1 MFNRSRQNLACWFT
15 LSMGSIV
22 IIFASLIYYIE
33 AVDQLETTDCLL
45 YKKARVM
52 AASVKHQ
59 FYKNQKQVNLENVP
73 LLGNNPEPLDSPV
86 TYARWYNERGF
97 LVQFFGTAPPEKLQ
111 KISEFKTI
119 KHTTNRHNWVRQV
132 TLPVRQDKLL
142 IGYVQ
147 VGIAFTTV
155 REALNQLRLVLTLVV
170 IGTLG
175 AIALVGWFLGGLAM
189 QPIRQSYEQ
198 LQRFAADASHELRTP
213 LAAIVSNAQ
222 VGLLAPPSDNSQ
234 QRLRF
239 EKIVEAAKLM
249 SLLVT
254 QLLFLA
260 RHEGRLPPEA
270 LSNVDLRQLLEDI
283 SGNYKLQAEA
293 KTLNFISHLP
303 SQVVEVKA
311 DANLIRQ
318 AVMNLL
324 NNACKY
330 TPSGGTV
337 ELKLSIQAHQGLIQV
352 IDSGIGICTE
362 HLPHIFQRFYRVDEE
377 RIKASGGFGL
387 GLAIAEQIVKAHN
400 GQISVIS
407 KVGQGSTFQ
416 IRLPLS
422 FRA

>member
-1 MFNRSRQNLACWFT
+1 MFNRSRRNLACWFT

-33 AVDQLETTDCLL
+33 AVDQLETTDRLL
-45 YKKARVM
+45 YRKARIM

-59 FYKNQKQVNLENVP
+59 FYKNQKQVNLDNVP
-73 LLGNNPEPLDSPV
+73 LLGNNPEPLDSAV
-86 TYARWYNERGF
+86 TYARWYNEQGI
-97 LVQFFGTAPPEKLQ
+97 LEQFFGTPPPVKLQ
-111 KISEFKTI
+111 KILEFKTI
-119 KHTTNRHNWVRQV
+119 KHTNNRSDWVRQV

-147 VGIAFTTV
+147 VGMPLTTV
-155 REALNQLRLVLTLVV
+155 RENLNQLRLVLMLVV
-170 IGTLG
+170 LGTLN

-198 LQRFAADASHELRTP
+198 LQRFAADASHELRNP
-213 LAAIVSNAQ
+213 LSAILSNAQ
-222 VGLLAPPSDNSQ
+222 VGLLARGGDNSQ
-234 QRLRF
+234 QMRF

-260 RHEGRLPPEA
+260 RHEGKLPPEA
-270 LSNVDLRQLLEDI
+270 LSKVDLRQLLAEVA
-283 SGNYKLQAEA
+283 GNYKLQAQA
-293 KTLNFISHLP
+293 KKLNFTSDLP
-303 SQVVEVKA
+303 PQTVEVKA

-330 TPSGGTV
+330 TNAGGTV
-337 ELKLSIQAHQGLIQV
+337 QLRLATQAQLGLIQV
-352 IDSGIGICTE
+352 IDSGNGISSE
-362 HLPHIFQRFYRVDEE
+362 HLPHIFQRFYRADEE
-377 RIKASGGFGL
+377 RSKASGGFGL
-387 GLAIAEQIVKAHN
+387 GLAIAEQIVEAHH
-400 GQISVIS
+400 GQISVTS

-416 IRLPLS
+416 IKLPLS
-422 FRA
+422 F

>member
-1 MFNRSRQNLACWFT
+1 MFNRSRRNLACWFT

-22 IIFASLIYYIE
+22 MIFASLIYYIE
-33 AVDQLETTDCLL
+33 AVDQLETTDRLL
-45 YKKARVM
+45 YKKARIM

-59 FYKNQKQVNLENVP
+59 FYQDRKQVSLENVP
-73 LLGNNPEPLDSPV
+73 LLGNNPEPLDSSV
-86 TYARWYNERGF
+86 TYARWYNEQGI
-97 LVQFFGTAPPEKLQ
+97 LEQFFGTAPPEKLQ

-119 KHTTNRHNWVRQV
+119 KDTNNRQDWVRQV

-147 VGIAFTTV
+147 VGIALTTV
-155 REALNQLRLVLTLVV
+155 REALSQWRLVLTLVV
-170 IGTLG
+170 LGTLG

-198 LQRFAADASHELRTP
+198 LQRFAADASHELRNP

-222 VGLLAPPSDNSQ
+222 VGLLAPTGDFSQ
-234 QRLRF
+234 QSLRF

-260 RHEGRLPPEA
+260 RHEGKLPPEA
-270 LSNVDLRQLLEDI
+270 LSKVDLRQLLADV
-283 SGNYKLQAEA
+283 SDNYKLQAEA
-293 KTLNFISHLP
+293 KNLSFISQLP
-303 SQVVEVKA
+303 PQAVEVKA
-311 DANLIRQ
+311 DAHLIRQ

-330 TPSGGTV
+330 TEAGGTV
-337 ELKLSIQAHQGLIQV
+337 QLRLSIQAYQGLIQV
-352 IDSGIGICTE
+352 IDNGAGICAE
-362 HLPHIFQRFYRVDEE
+362 DLPQIFQRFYRADGE
-377 RIKASGGFGL
+377 RTKASGGFGL
-387 GLAIAEQIVKAHN
+387 GLAIAEQIVEAHH
-400 GQISVIS
+400 GQIIVTS

-422 FRA
+422 FKS

>member
-33 AVDQLETTDCLL
+33 AVDQLETTDRLL
-45 YKKARVM
+45 YRKAKIM

-59 FYKNQKQVNLENVP
+59 FYKNQKQVYLENVP
-73 LLGNNPEPLDSPV
+73 LLGNNPEPLDSVV
-86 TYARWYNERGF
+86 TYARWYNEQGL
-97 LVQFFGTAPPEKLQ
+97 LVQFFGTAPPERLQ

-119 KHTTNRHNWVRQV
+119 KTNDRAGWVRQV

-142 IGYVQ
+142 IGSVQ
-147 VGIAFTTV
+147 VGVAFTTV
-155 REALNQLRLVLTLVV
+155 REALDQLRLVLTLVV
-170 IGTLG
+170 LGTLG

-213 LAAIVSNAQ
+213 LAAVLSNAQ
-222 VGLLAPPSDNSQ
+222 VGLLAPLGDNSQ
-234 QRLRF
+234 QMRF

-249 SLLVT
+249 SMLVT

-260 RHEGRLPPEA
+260 RHEGKLPPEA
-270 LSNVDLRQLLEDI
+270 LSKVDLRQLLADVADE
-283 SGNYKLQAEA
+283 YKLQAE
-293 KTLNFISHLP
+293 KLNFVSYLP
-303 SQVVEVKA
+303 PQAVEVKA

-324 NNACKY
+324 SNACKY
-330 TPSGGTV
+330 TDAGGTV
-337 ELKLSIQAHQGLIQV
+337 QLRLATQAHQGLIQV
-352 IDSGIGICTE
+352 IDSGVGISSE
-362 HLPHIFQRFYRVDEE
+362 HLPHIFQRFYRVDGE
-377 RIKASGGFGL
+377 RTKASGGFGL
-387 GLAIAEQIVKAHN
+387 GLAIAEQIVKAHQ
-400 GQISVIS
+400 GQISVVS

-416 IRLPLS
+416 IKLPLS
-422 FRA
+422 SKS

>member
-1 MFNRSRQNLACWFT
+1 
-15 LSMGSIV
+15 
-22 IIFASLIYYIE
+22 
-33 AVDQLETTDCLL
+33 
-45 YKKARVM
+45 M

-73 LLGNNPEPLDSPV
+73 LLGNNPEPLNSAV
-86 TYARWYNERGF
+86 TYARWYDEKGI

-119 KHTTNRHNWVRQV
+119 KATRNRDWVRQV
-132 TLPVRQDKLL
+132 TLPVGQNNLL

-147 VGIAFTTV
+147 VGITLTTV
-155 REALNQLRLVLTLVV
+155 RETLDQLRLVLSLVV
-170 IGTLG
+170 LGTLG

-213 LAAIVSNAQ
+213 LAVVLSNAQ
-222 VGLLAPPSDNSQ
+222 VGLLASPGDNSQ
-234 QRLRF
+234 QSLRF
-239 EKIVEAAKLM
+239 EKIVDATKLM
-249 SLLVT
+249 SSLVT

-260 RHEGRLPPEA
+260 RHEGKLTPEV
-270 LSNVDLRQLLEDI
+270 LLNVDLRQLLIDVVD
-283 SGNYKLQAEA
+283 NYKLQAKA
-293 KTLNFISHLP
+293 TKLNFISHLP
-303 SQVVEVKA
+303 AQAVEVKA

-318 AVMNLL
+318 AVINLL

-330 TPSGGTV
+330 TPAGGTV
-337 ELKLSIQAHQGLIQV
+337 QLKLSTQAHQGIIQV
-352 IDSGIGICTE
+352 IDSGAGISKE

-377 RIKASGGFGL
+377 RTKASGGFGL

-400 GQISVIS
+400 GQISVSS
-407 KVGQGSTFQ
+407 KLGQGSTFQ

-422 FRA
+422 SKS

>member
-33 AVDQLETTDCLL
+33 AVDQLETIDRLL

-73 LLGNNPEPLDSPV
+73 LLGNNPEPLDSAV
-86 TYARWYNERGF
+86 TYARWYDEQGL
-97 LVQFFGTAPPEKLQ
+97 LVQFFGAPPPEKLQ
-111 KISEFKTI
+111 KILEFKTI
-119 KHTTNRHNWVRQV
+119 KFTKNRSDWVRQV

-147 VGIAFTTV
+147 VGISFASVQET
-155 REALNQLRLVLTLVV
+155 LNQLRLVLSLVV
-170 IGTLG
+170 LGTLG

-213 LAAIVSNAQ
+213 LAAVMSNAQ
-222 VGLLAPPSDNSQ
+222 VGLLAPPGDDSQ

-239 EKIVEAAKLM
+239 EKIVEATKLM

-260 RHEGRLPPEA
+260 RHEGKLPPEA
-270 LSNVDLRQLLEDI
+270 LSKVDLRQLLAEVAL
-283 SGNYKLQAEA
+283 NYQLQAKD
-293 KTLNFISHLP
+293 KTLNFVSDLP
-303 SQVVEVKA
+303 AQKVEVKA
-311 DANLIRQ
+311 DANLICQ

-330 TPSGGTV
+330 TAAGGTV
-337 ELKLSIQAHQGLIQV
+337 QLKLSIQAHQGLIQV
-352 IDSGIGICTE
+352 IDSGAGISAA
-362 HLPHIFQRFYRVDEE
+362 HLPHIFQRFYRVNEG
-377 RIKASGGFGL
+377 RTKTSGGFGL
-387 GLAIAEQIVKAHN
+387 GLAIAEQIVKAHQ
-400 GQISVIS
+400 GQISVVS

-416 IRLPLS
+416 IQLPLS
-422 FRA
+422 SKS

>member
-1 MFNRSRQNLACWFT
+1 MFNRSRRNLACWFT
-15 LSMGSIV
+15 LSMGSVV

-33 AVDQLETTDCLL
+33 AVDQLDTTDRLL
-45 YKKARVM
+45 YRKARIM

-59 FYKNQKQVNLENVP
+59 FYKNRQQVNLENVP
-73 LLGNNPEPLDSPV
+73 LLGNNPEPLDSSV
-86 TYARWYNERGF
+86 TYARWYDEQGILQR
-97 LVQFFGTAPPEKLQ
+97 FFGTAPPEKLQ

-119 KHTTNRHNWVRQV
+119 KNAKNHQDWVRQV

-147 VGIAFTTV
+147 VGIALTTV
-155 REALNQLRLVLTLVV
+155 QEGLSQLRLILMLVV
-170 IGTLG
+170 TGTLG

-198 LQRFAADASHELRTP
+198 LQRFTADASHELRNP

-222 VGLLAPPSDNSQ
+222 VGLLAPTDDFSQ
-234 QRLRF
+234 QKRF
-239 EKIVEAAKLM
+239 EKIVEAAKSM

-260 RHEGRLPPEA
+260 RHEGKLPPES
-270 LSNVDLRQLLEDI
+270 LSKIDLSQLLAEV
-283 SGNYKLQAEA
+283 SENYQLPA
-293 KTLNFISHLP
+293 KKLNFISDLP
-303 SQVVEVKA
+303 TQSVEIKA

-330 TPSGGTV
+330 TNAGGTV
-337 ELKLSIQAHQGLIQV
+337 QLKLSVQAYQGVIQV
-352 IDSGIGICTE
+352 TDSGAGISLE
-362 HLPHIFQRFYRVDEE
+362 HLPHIFQRFYRADGE
-377 RIKASGGFGL
+377 RTKASGGFGL
-387 GLAIAEQIVKAHN
+387 GLAIAKQIVEAHQ

-416 IRLPLS
+416 IKLPLS
-422 FRA
+422 YKS

>member
-1 MFNRSRQNLACWFT
+1 MFNRSRRNLACWFT

-33 AVDQLETTDCLL
+33 AVDQLERTDRLL
-45 YKKARVM
+45 YRKARIM
-52 AASVKHQ
+52 AASVKQQ
-59 FYKNQKQVNLENVP
+59 FYKNQTQINLDNVP
-73 LLGNNPEPLDSPV
+73 LLGNNPEPLDSAV
-86 TYARWYNERGF
+86 TYARWYNEQGL
-97 LVQFFGTAPPEKLQ
+97 LVQFFGTPPPEKLH
-111 KISEFKTI
+111 KILEFKTI
-119 KHTTNRHNWVRQV
+119 KATKNRINWVRQV

-147 VGIAFTTV
+147 VGIALTTV
-155 REALNQLRLVLTLVV
+155 QENLNQLRVVLTLVV
-170 IGTLG
+170 LGTLG

-213 LAAIVSNAQ
+213 LAAILSNAQ
-222 VGLLAPPSDNSQ
+222 VGLLAPGGDDSQ

-239 EKIVEAAKLM
+239 EKIVEATKLM
-249 SLLVT
+249 SMLVT

-260 RHEGRLPPEA
+260 RHEGKLPPEA
-270 LSNVDLRQLLEDI
+270 LSKVDLRQLLENVWDD
-283 SGNYKLQAEA
+283 YKLQAQ
-293 KTLNFISHLP
+293 KLNFVKDLP
-303 SQVVEVKA
+303 AQKVEVKA

-330 TPSGGTV
+330 TDAGGTV
-337 ELKLSIQAHQGLIQV
+337 KLKLSIQAHQGLIQV
-352 IDSGIGICTE
+352 IDSGVGISAA
-362 HLPHIFQRFYRVDEE
+362 HLPHIFQRFYRGNEGHT
-377 RIKASGGFGL
+377 KARGGFGL

-400 GQISVIS
+400 GQIIVTS
-407 KVGQGSTFQ
+407 KLGQGSIFQ

-422 FRA
+422 SKS

>member
-15 LSMGSIV
+15 MSMGSIV

-33 AVDQLETTDCLL
+33 AVDQLETTDRLL

-73 LLGNNPEPLDSPV
+73 LLGNNPEPLDSSV

-97 LVQFFGTAPPEKLQ
+97 ILQFFGTAPPERLL

-119 KHTTNRHNWVRQV
+119 KAKNRHDWVRQV

-147 VGIAFTTV
+147 VGIAFTSV
-155 REALNQLRLVLTLVV
+155 REGLDQLRLVLTVV
-170 IGTLG
+170 VLGTLG

-198 LQRFAADASHELRTP
+198 LQRFAADASHELRNP

-222 VGLLAPPSDNSQ
+222 VGLLAPAGDDSQ

-249 SLLVT
+249 SMLVT

-260 RHEGRLPPEA
+260 RHEGKLPPEA
-270 LSNVDLRQLLEDI
+270 LSNVDLRAVLAEVADK
-283 SGNYKLQAEA
+283 YKLQSQ
-293 KTLNFISHLP
+293 KLNFISHLP
-303 SQVVEVKA
+303 SQPVEIKA

-330 TPSGGTV
+330 TDAGGTV
-337 ELKLSIQAHQGLIQV
+337 QLRLSIQAHQGLIQV
-352 IDSGIGICTE
+352 IDSGVGISAE
-362 HLPHIFQRFYRVDEE
+362 HLPHIFQRFYRVDGE
-377 RIKASGGFGL
+377 RAKASGGFGL
-387 GLAIAEQIVKAHN
+387 GLAIAEQIVKAHH
-400 GQISVIS
+400 GQMSVVS
-407 KVGQGSTFQ
+407 KVGLGSTFQ
-416 IRLPLS
+416 IKLPLS
-422 FRA
+422 SKS

>member
-33 AVDQLETTDCLL
+33 AVDQLETTDRLL
-45 YKKARVM
+45 YKKARTM
-52 AASVKHQ
+52 AASVKQQ

-73 LLGNNPEPLDSPV
+73 LLGNNPEPLDSAV
-86 TYARWYNERGF
+86 TYARWYNEQGL
-97 LVQFFGTAPPEKLQ
+97 LVQFFGTAPPERLQ

-119 KHTTNRHNWVRQV
+119 KAKSDRTGWVRQV

-155 REALNQLRLVLTLVV
+155 REALDQLRLVLTLVV
-170 IGTLG
+170 LGTLG

-213 LAAIVSNAQ
+213 LAAVLSNAQ
-222 VGLLAPPSDNSQ
+222 VGLLSPLGEDSQ

-239 EKIVEAAKLM
+239 EKIVDATKSM

-260 RHEGRLPPEA
+260 RHEGKLPPEA
-270 LSNVDLRQLLEDI
+270 LSKVDLRQLLEDVCD
-283 SGNYKLQAEA
+283 NYEFQA
-293 KTLNFISHLP
+293 KKLNFISHLP
-303 SQVVEVKA
+303 AQTVEVKA

-318 AVMNLL
+318 AVINLL
-324 NNACKY
+324 NNAFKY
-330 TPSGGTV
+330 TEAGGTV
-337 ELKLSIQAHQGLIQV
+337 QLRLSTQAHQGLIQV
-352 IDSGIGICTE
+352 IDSGVGISSE
-362 HLPHIFQRFYRVDEE
+362 HLPHIFQRFYRADGE
-377 RIKASGGFGL
+377 RTKASGGFGL
-387 GLAIAEQIVKAHN
+387 GLAIAEQIVKAHH

-407 KVGQGSTFQ
+407 EIGLGSTFQ

-422 FRA
+422 FKS

>member
-1 MFNRSRQNLACWFT
+1 M
-15 LSMGSIV
+15 
-22 IIFASLIYYIE
+22 
-33 AVDQLETTDCLL
+33 
-45 YKKARVM
+45 
-52 AASVKHQ
+52 
-59 FYKNQKQVNLENVP
+59 
-73 LLGNNPEPLDSPV
+73 
-86 TYARWYNERGF
+86 
-97 LVQFFGTAPPEKLQ
+97 
-111 KISEFKTI
+111 
-119 KHTTNRHNWVRQV
+119 

-175 AIALVGWFLGGLAM
+175 AIALMGWFLGGLAM

-222 VGLLAPPSDNSQ
+222 VGLLAPPSDDSQ

-352 IDSGIGICTE
+352 IDSGISICTE
-362 HLPHIFQRFYRVDEE
+362 HLPHIFQRFYRVDEG

-387 GLAIAEQIVKAHN
+387 ELAIAEQIVKAHS
-400 GQISVIS
+400 GQISVTS

-422 FRA
+422 FKS